1 VSRTKVALALCTV
14 MLCAL
19 VLHQAA
25 NSPAAVAE
33 AQQPIS
39 TEPVE
44 TVVPVEAL
52 PTDIAPPTIQVEQP
66 VDPSLPTVAA
76 PTETPAPTQPSSA
89 LGDAL
94 PVLINARLDLD
105 VLAND
110 RLGGQRPAGWN
121 GSSDFNDT
129 QIPLL
134 IRLDLE
140 LLTGTTMGADQR
152 PEGWFGAVA
161 SSTYAIARDIRHDLE
176 LLADTIV
183 GPGVRPNGWTGDD
196 PIMRCNRSTQAL
208 VGLLERSFR
217 GSGGFELQADANS
230 PTFCSLAEVEASRFT
245 EINLLSDSTSSSG
258 GLNAPSVAST
268 GAITPS
274 GGFTIAFLDRDAQQ
288 RVGII
293 PRDTGLTVIARSYTT
308 YSAMILV
315 QSAGFQVFVDYT
327 TTTLTEEQFDAL
339 PNVDGVDHETFCD
352 ADWCSSG

>member
-1 VSRTKVALALCTV
+1 MSRMKIALALCTV

-19 VLHQAA
+19 VLHQVV

-44 TVVPVEAL
+44 TVIPVEAL
-52 PTDIAPPTIQVEQP
+52 PTEIPPATIPVDQP
-66 VDPSLPTVAA
+66 VDQSQPTAT

-94 PVLINARLDLD
+94 PVLINTRLDLD

-121 GSSDFNDT
+121 GSADFNDM

-140 LLTGTTMGADQR
+140 LLAGTTMGADQR
-152 PEGWFGAVA
+152 PVGWFGAVA

-183 GPGVRPNGWTGDD
+183 GVGVRPNGWTGDD

-217 GSGGFELQADANS
+217 GSGGFELQSDANS
-230 PTFCSLAEVEASRFT
+230 PDFCSQAEIEASRFT
-245 EINLLSDSTSSSG
+245 EINLLSDSTSSSS

-274 GGFTIAFLDRDAQQ
+274 GGFTVAFLDRDARQ
-288 RVGII
+288 RVGVI
-293 PRDTGLTVIARSYTT
+293 PRGTGLTVVARSYST

-315 QSAGFQVFVDYT
+315 QSAGFLVFVDYT
-327 TTTLTEEQFDAL
+327 TTTLTAEQFDSL